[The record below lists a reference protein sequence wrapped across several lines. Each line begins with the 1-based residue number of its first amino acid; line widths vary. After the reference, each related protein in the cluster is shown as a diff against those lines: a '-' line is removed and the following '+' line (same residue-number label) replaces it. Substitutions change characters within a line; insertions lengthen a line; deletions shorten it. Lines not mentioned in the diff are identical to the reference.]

1 MSGLLPYLLI
11 WLQQYGYP
19 ILWLAVFISA
29 VGIPLPTSL
38 VLLAAGAFAALG
50 DFNLAI
56 LIPISITAFVAG
68 DNLGYLL
75 GRRWGSRLLD
85 WLEKSGKLRIIKPS
99 TIVRSRLYF
108 HRLGAWAIFFSRFLV
123 SALGGVINILAGAER
138 YPYRRFVLYD
148 AAGEALGAALP
159 LVLGYVFGASWD
171 AVGDVLG
178 SFSLLLLAA
187 LLTLW
192 LTLQTFKLFK
202 HMHKTGEAPSTPR
215 ANITAPLAAPSSA
228 LIGPDEPDAASQR
241 LSS

>member
-29 VGIPLPTSL
+29 AGIPLPTSL

-50 DFNLAI
+50 DFSLAI
-56 LIPISITAFVAG
+56 LIPVSITAFVAG

-75 GRRWGSRLLD
+75 GRLWGSRLLD
-85 WLEKSGKLRIIKPS
+85 WLEKSGKMRIIKPR
-99 TIVRSRLYF
+99 TVVRSRLYF
-108 HRLGAWAIFFSRFLV
+108 NRLGGWAIFFSRFLA
-123 SALGGVINILAGAER
+123 SALGGAINILAGAER

-148 AAGEALGAALP
+148 AGGETLGAALP

-178 SFSLLLLAA
+178 SFSLLLVAA

-192 LTLQTFKLFK
+192 LTWQALKLLK
-202 HMHKTGEAPSTPR
+202 HTRKARAGLTTPP
-215 ANITAPLAAPSSA
+215 AHITAPLPTTSSS
-228 LIGPDEPDAASQR
+228 LTGPDEPGAASQR
-241 LSS
+241 VSL